1 MLLWDFDQV
10 TAIFLIEN
18 QYIDI
23 LEGVL
28 HVTYGSWRFFVMI
41 FVGLLAL
48 VCMKCVKYFKV
59 LKYRLKF

>member
-1 MLLWDFDQV
+1 M
-10 TAIFLIEN
+10 TAVFLIEN

-28 HVTYGSWRFFVMI
+28 HVTYGFWRFFVMI

-48 VCMKCVKYFKV
+48 VCKEMCQIF
-59 LKYRLKF
+59 

>member
-1 MLLWDFDQV
+1 M

-28 HVTYGSWRFFVMI
+28 HVTYVLLRSFVMI
-41 FVGLLAL
+41 FCWLAGFRL
-48 VCMKCVKYFKV
+48 QGNVSNV
-59 LKYRLKF
+59 LRC